1 MDLIYADYAATTPT
15 DPRVLE
21 AMLPYFTESFYNAAS
36 AHSGGLTAQ
45 RAVMKAR
52 MDIARHLGGV
62 MNEVIFTS
70 GSTEGINLAIIGAAR
85 AAQAEGGS
93 GRRRIV
99 TMMTEHPAVRDA
111 AEYCKRFGCEVV
123 YLPVDSQGRVDI
135 KVARS
140 SINSETILVSVMIV
154 NNETGVVQDLKP
166 IADIAHEHGALFMT
180 DATQAYGKIRLD
192 VDELGVDILTISGH
206 KIYGPKGVG
215 ALYVRARK
223 KFLCP
228 IEPMMYGGGQEYG
241 FRSGTLNVPG
251 IVGLAAAGEIA
262 LASLTAESQR
272 INALRE
278 RFERELCELPGVS
291 INGDGACRNYN
302 ISNVLFRGVNVDEF
316 MREMSTIACSKGSAC
331 STAKSTAS
339 SVLLAM
345 GRSEQE
351 ANSSLRFSFGRTTTE
366 SHVDRLLQELKRAHA
381 IHFTPQS

>member
-21 AMLPYFTESFYNAAS
+21 AMLPYFSDTFYNAAS
-36 AHSGGLTAQ
+36 GHNGGLTAQ

-52 MDIARHLGGV
+52 MDIARHVGGV
-62 MNEVIFTS
+62 MNEIVFTS

-85 AAQAEGGS
+85 AALAEGGS

-99 TMMTEHPAVRDA
+99 TMKTEHPAVRDA
-111 AEYCKRFGCEVV
+111 AEYCTRFGCEVV

-135 KVARS
+135 ESARS
-140 SINSETILVSVMIV
+140 AIDDNTVLVSVMIV

-166 IADIAHEHGALFMT
+166 VAEIAHQCGALFMT

-192 VDELGVDILTISGH
+192 VDEMGIDILTISGH

-251 IVGLAAAGEIA
+251 IVGLACAGEIA
-262 LASLTAESQR
+262 YASVAEESRR

-278 RFERELCELPGVS
+278 NFEREVCELHGTI
-291 INGDGACRNYN
+291 INGSGACRNYN
-302 ISNVLFRGVNVDEF
+302 ISNVMFTGVAVDAL
-316 MREMSTIACSKGSAC
+316 MREMPSVACSKGSAC
-331 STAKSTAS
+331 STSKSAAS

-366 SHVDRLLQELKRAHA
+366 HDVVRLLQELKRAHA
-381 IHFTPQS
+381 IHFTSLT